1 MARETLK
8 DFLSSQGLGAD
19 SISYT
24 VRDDNG
30 DGTINKGDDLGVD
43 PNTGKELLDLS
54 SADVG
59 ILGDY
64 LNFIQQNA
72 DVVFGVK
79 PGNEEAISAIRGN
92 PLSHPENQG
101 AERVFVEMGTSTAES
116 ITLIQ
121 NSNSGKFD
129 QDDVKL
135 VDIVDKIEG
144 RSGHT
149 LLPGI
154 SGKDMGTDGNIYA
167 GSPRPY
173 PATPEGDREKQ
184 IVNASVNILR
194 ESNRFT
200 PAGSAS
206 GNPYVNGDESSSDF
220 NLKDTLTVQREFGEF
235 DGDSFNVRMAK
246 LEAIGRSLLS
256 ESGGFLD
263 TEGNEV
269 YPEKNL
275 SSTVPVEKIGRHD
288 LRAKNVD
295 GFPQILDLN
304 KSAQIN
310 RGNSIIR
317 GESARSGR
325 GDFLTLGDTE
335 NSTSFGSMTKD
346 GDQSFNPANK
356 QYLRARAAI
365 AVKTALVAIDS
376 FKQVALESAEGAKK
390 VRSSRGPY
398 LMGENQ
404 QYVRT
409 GVSFIMNSI
418 LVPTDNG
425 YKKAVN
431 KGAKFLLGI
440 DKNLGEINE
449 ENADDLTSKIE
460 SKSRLVKTSP
470 GYTLV
475 LARSILLAVH
485 SLQKDVFQNST
496 FQNADDANELIRSIG
511 KSRIVGL
518 LNTFAIIGDIA
529 LNLEK
534 SKAGIELGLSKS
546 RGMWDV
552 DSMPDGPATRVS
564 KSRTSDGFNQSALS
578 MRTSATPSM
587 YLLPKGVIRAGIKM
601 GTSAKGVNPAKA
613 MLGSTIAQ
621 QTFTGDAMTGG
632 ARIPKEVVKTVE
644 NMLDAE
650 YMPFYFHDLRTNEI
664 ISFHAFL
671 SDLTDDYTAE
681 FSETAGYGRM
691 DAVQTYKGTKRGMG
705 FGFTIAAT
713 SQEDF
718 DEMWWKIN
726 KLTTLV
732 YPQWTEGDLLA
743 TADHGKF
750 IQPFSQV
757 IGASPLVRVRI
768 GDVVKSNY
776 SKFNLSRIFGI
787 GGFDV
792 KPELPAVGFG
802 LFNRGGGLDL
812 FGNIRDILSEIAL
825 TAFLVAYGSPL
836 GHSITDFIPAG
847 SAGASIA
854 SSPIATKIKG
864 AIMSSVSNMLV
875 NGFASPLL
883 NSIISRYK
891 DPDNDPGALDEDTPG
906 YRPGKSSFITG
917 LGTVVF
923 VKANNTSKP
932 YTLLSAN
939 GEDLNGLNTLRFS
952 RPVKC
957 IVLSRSRKT
966 ISGRGRGG
974 DASPNDKSRKKTFYK
989 LKVIDTNVPP
999 GIMGAELRVT
1009 HSDIHH
1015 DPSDTFNRYMLPI
1028 LDPFGG
1034 VKAGLAAIV
1043 NKKAENT
1050 AFDGIGDSITMT
1062 TAGEFMDSAN
1072 NSVTR
1077 AFESTQGRG
1086 LAGVIKNLKFT
1097 WLDDNTPW
1105 EIDWGSRAPMLCK
1118 VSITFAPIHDLPPG
1132 LDSEGYNRAPI
1143 YNVGRIMRYAGG
1155 DPHNDNGA
1163 ASEAVYQSAHRK
1175 TFKKE

>member
-24 VRDDNG
+24 IRDDNG
-30 DGTINKGDDLGVD
+30 DGTISPGDDLGID
-43 PNTGKELLDLS
+43 SNTGKELLDLT
-54 SADVG
+54 SADAG

-72 DVVFGVK
+72 DVVFRVK
-79 PGNEEAISAIRGN
+79 PGNEEAVSAIRGN

-101 AERVFVEMGTSTAES
+101 AENVFVEMGTSTTES

-121 NSNSGKFD
+121 NSNSGKFN

-144 RSGHT
+144 SDGHT

-154 SGKDMGTDGNIYA
+154 AGKDMGTEGNISA

-200 PAGSAS
+200 PAGSTS
-206 GNPYVNGDESSSDF
+206 GNPYVNDDENSSSF
-220 NLKDTLTVQREFGEF
+220 NVKDTLTVQREFGAF
-235 DGDSFNVRMAK
+235 DGDSFEVRMGN
-246 LEAIGRSLLS
+246 LERIGKSLLS

-263 TEGNEV
+263 DES
-269 YPEKNL
+269 YPEENL
-275 SSTVPVEKIGRHD
+275 SSTVPVEKIGRSE
-288 LRAKNVD
+288 LRAKNVG
-295 GFPQILDLN
+295 GFPQILDLD
-304 KSAQIN
+304 KSAAQAN
-310 RGNSIIR
+310 RGNSIIG

-325 GDFLTLGDTE
+325 GDFLTLTDTE

-346 GDQSFNPANK
+346 GDQSFNPVNK

-365 AVKTALVAIDS
+365 AVKTALVAIDT
-376 FKQVALESAEGAKK
+376 FKQIALESAEGSKK

-404 QYVRT
+404 QYARA
-409 GVSFIMNSI
+409 GVSFLMNSI

-425 YKKAVN
+425 YKRAAN
-431 KGAKFLLGI
+431 RGAKFLLGI

-449 ENADDLTSKIE
+449 ENADALTSKIE
-460 SKSRLVKTSP
+460 EKSKIVKSSP
-470 GYTLV
+470 GYTLT

-485 SLQKDVFQNST
+485 SLQKEVFQNPI
-496 FQNADDANELIRSIG
+496 FQSPDDANELIRLIG
-511 KSRIVGL
+511 KSRIIGL
-518 LNTFAIIGDIA
+518 LNTFAIVGDIA

-534 SKAGIELGLSKS
+534 SKAGVELGLSSS
-546 RGMWDV
+546 RGTWDV
-552 DSMPDGPATRVS
+552 DSMPDGPTTRVS

-587 YLLPKGVIRAGIKM
+587 YILPKDVIRAGIKM
-601 GTSAKGVNPAKA
+601 GTGAKGVNPAKA

-632 ARIPKEVVKTVE
+632 ARIPREVVKTVE
-644 NMLDAE
+644 DMLDAE

-671 SDLTDDYTAE
+671 DSLTDDYTAD

-691 DAVQTYKGTKRGMG
+691 DAVQTYKGTKRAMG
-705 FGFTIAAT
+705 FSFVIAAT

-726 KLTTLV
+726 KLTTLT
-732 YPQWTEGDLLA
+732 YPQWTEGDLL
-743 TADHGKF
+743 TTSDHGTF
-750 IQPFSQV
+750 VQPFSQV
-757 IGASPLVRVRI
+757 IGASPLIRVRI

-787 GGFDV
+787 GDFDV
-792 KPELPAVGFG
+792 NPELPTVGFG
-802 LFNRGGGLDL
+802 IFNSGGDGLDL
-812 FGNIRDILSEIAL
+812 FKRIRDTLSEIAL

-836 GHSITDFIPAG
+836 GHSIADFIPPSPGVAK
-847 SAGASIA
+847 IA
-854 SSPIATKIKG
+854 SSPIATKIKSS
-864 AIMSSVSNMLV
+864 IMSSVSNMLV

-883 NSIISRYK
+883 SSIISRYR
-891 DPDNDPGALDEDTPG
+891 DPDNDPSFDDDTPG
-906 YRPGKSSFITG
+906 YRPGKNSFVTG

-939 GEDLNGLNTLRFS
+939 GEDLKGLNTLRFS

-966 ISGRGRGG
+966 ISGPGRGG

-989 LKVIDTNVPP
+989 IKVIDTSVPP

-1015 DPSDTFNRYMLPI
+1015 DPSDAFNRYMLPL
-1028 LDPFGG
+1028 LDPFGA
-1034 VKAGLAAIV
+1034 VKAGVAAIV
-1043 NKKAENT
+1043 NKKAANT
-1050 AFDGIGDSITMT
+1050 ALDGIGDNITMT
-1062 TAGEFMDSAN
+1062 TEGEFMDSAN

-1086 LAGVIKNLKFT
+1086 LAGVIKNLSFT
-1097 WLDDNTPW
+1097 WLDESTTW
-1105 EIDWGSRAPMLCK
+1105 EIDWGSRAPMMCK
-1118 VSITFAPIHDLPPG
+1118 VKITFAPIHDIPPG
-1132 LDSEGYNRAPI
+1132 LDSNGYNRAPI
-1143 YNVGRIMRYAGG
+1143 YNVGRIMRYVGG

-1163 ASEAVYQSAHRK
+1163 SSEAVYQSEHRK